1 MRCRGMK
8 YVKKEAIEE
17 LLQDAENGYVCLDK
31 LLYQLKGIESV
42 SMPRING
49 VAEMVEVMHKVVA
62 DCNSTELNDES
73 KSNRQWY
80 VKEGCNH
87 MILEQM
93 TRDAGIGQVITR
105 KSASKYGTLM
115 KKIGYKKRG
124 KNFRHQETPIN
135 ILELSRFLNRI
146 LRDMTH

>member
-1 MRCRGMK
+1 ME
-8 YVKKEAIEE
+8 YVKKEAVEA
-17 LLQDAENGYVCLDK
+17 LLHDAENGYICLDK

-42 SMPRING
+42 SVPRING
-49 VAEMVEVMHKVVA
+49 VAAMVEVMNKVIT
-62 DCNSTELNDES
+62 DCSNTGLNDES

-87 MILEQM
+87 TILEQM

-105 KSASKYGTLM
+105 KSASKYGTIM
-115 KKIGYKKRG
+115 QKIGYKKRG
-124 KNFRHQETPIN
+124 KNFRYQETPIS
-135 ILELSRFLNRI
+135 ILELTRFLNRI